1 MRGILGTS
9 AAALAFLLIA
19 FVPSAGHADGSYHDV
34 LKRLNGLLEASPND
48 DSLHF
53 QLAAAHVD
61 HGDWAACLAEV
72 ERVERLAPGKHPTRF
87 LEGRAFCTGGDYQMA
102 LYALDDVLGSQPN
115 HAPALAERGKV
126 HLKLRD
132 PEKAL
137 RDYQAAFKDKTAA
150 QRQWY
155 LDAASGFVA
164 LGMPETG
171 VDLFEQGLR
180 QAGADPDFLVQQL
193 EAAISAQ
200 NYDVALRNA
209 DLLKNFWPRPEPWMA
224 RRAQILSQA
233 GRANEARAAWAAL
246 HDHLMALPNLDR
258 GLPLLIPILAEV
270 RQALGLSVPEPVI
283 APPASDPSVS
293 SPSPNPTD
301 RS

>member
-1 MRGILGTS
+1 MEGFVGNA
-9 AAALAFLLIA
+9 AAALSLLLSLL
-19 FVPSAGHADGSYHDV
+19 VPSTGHADGSYHDV
-34 LKRLNGLLEASPND
+34 LNRLNGLLEASPND
-48 DSLHF
+48 DALHF
-53 QLAAAHVD
+53 QLATAHVD

-102 LYALDDVLGSQPN
+102 LYALDDVLEAEPN

-126 HLKLRD
+126 YLKLRA

-137 RDYQAAFKDKTAA
+137 RDYHAAFKDKTST

-155 LDAASGFVA
+155 FEAASGFVA
-164 LGMPETG
+164 LGLPETG

-200 NYDVALRNA
+200 DYEIALRNA
-209 DLLKNFWPRPEPWMA
+209 DLLKDFWPRPEPWMA

-233 GRANEARAAWAAL
+233 GRANEARAAWTAL

-270 RQALGLSVPEPVI
+270 RQALGLNVPAPVI
-283 APPASDPSVS
+283 APPASDASAS
-293 SPSPNPTD
+293 SSSPNPTD